1 MSNYQKIMDKVVITD
16 EMRERICR
24 NVEQE
29 CAKEQPAGKAEKN
42 KILSFFKKY
51 SPVMATCAAA
61 VLVLVCLSRA
71 GLFHIGADRTKSN
84 SEAACDSAA
93 PSANYEM
100 AEATEEAA
108 ADEDDYSI
116 DDSIQADSADMSA
129 AESADSIEK
138 EEAATAS
145 QEASEDRGALQNQ
158 MKDADGKDRKEMD
171 SAWGQ
176 CGLFVTAEN
185 VTAKKATL
193 VFEQKDVPI
202 EGELSFGEDFVLQK
216 NEDGNWKEAD
226 IVLEGDYGFNDIAH
240 LITPEGRTE
249 YEYDWEWLYG
259 ALTPGEYRV
268 GINVSHRK
276 DESGFFEKKRMYAYF
291 AVSE

>member
-24 NVEQE
+24 NVETE
-29 CAKEQPAGKAEKN
+29 CAKEQPAEKAQNN
-42 KILSFFKKY
+42 KILPFFRKY
-51 SPVMATCAAA
+51 TPVMATCAAA

-71 GLFHIGADRTKSN
+71 GLFHIGADKSQN
-84 SEAACDSAA
+84 SSMEAACDSAA
-93 PSANYEM
+93 PAADYEM

-108 ADEDDYSI
+108 KNYDEYGMK
-116 DDSIQADSADMSA
+116 DSTQTDSADVAASDAAGSTEDA
-129 AESADSIEK
+129 AEDASATS
-138 EEAATAS
+138 
-145 QEASEDRGALQNQ
+145 SESREALQGQ
-158 MKDADGKDRKEMD
+158 KKDVD
-171 SAWGQ
+171 SNDMEGTDSVWKP

-216 NEDGNWKEAD
+216 KEGKIWKEAD
-226 IVLEGDYGFNDIAH
+226 IVLEGEYGFNDIAH
-240 LITPEGRTE
+240 LITPEDRTE

-259 ALTPGEYRV
+259 TLAPGEYRV